1 MFRRPTNRRY
11 NGAHG
16 ADGTDPTYLPFTLL
30 GAENVAAG
38 IGDISQTGYA
48 KVAKEQ
54 ILAWDPDIIFVDLG
68 TLTAAE
74 GGALVE
80 LWNDPAYQK
89 LSAVKNGNV
98 YTVNPHTSMNVNHE
112 TSLANAYYVGKVL
125 YPEQFADIDLKYL
138 SFLLLLLTVVV
149 LSVSAGCVTTP
160 DNSDNK
166 TITITDTTGREV
178 VIPADP
184 QRIAVSGS
192 GSTRLVAYLG
202 ALDRVIAVDSQD
214 GKTTQTSDIRPY
226 GLANPE
232 LRELPTLGSTKGQ
245 IDPERLLAVSPD
257 LILMSTSGADLAG
270 EADQLTEKTGI
281 PVVLFAQYDPGTKPD
296 EFAENLRMLGKI
308 LGKEVRA
315 EEILEYFDT
324 IKMDLDNRTKDI
336 PDDGK
341 PTLYVG
347 GVSYSGSH
355 GFYSTQPNYLPFRYL
370 HANNAAAGADIGT
383 STVENAKIAKEQIV
397 AWDPD
402 ILFVD
407 LGTLTAAGGG
417 SIVELSTDPSYNSMT
432 AVQTGEVYAVLP
444 HTSMG
449 ANYETILANAYYIGK
464 VLYPEQFADIDPA
477 EKADEIYEFVV
488 GVPVYDQLNA
498 NVNAERKCEQPVVHK
513 TGDPSPVMEQT

>member
-1 MFRRPTNRRY
+1 M
-11 NGAHG
+11 
-16 ADGTDPTYLPFTLL
+16 
-30 GAENVAAG
+30 
-38 IGDISQTGYA
+38 
-48 KVAKEQ
+48 
-54 ILAWDPDIIFVDLG
+54 
-68 TLTAAE
+68 
-74 GGALVE
+74 
-80 LWNDPAYQK
+80 
-89 LSAVKNGNV
+89 
-98 YTVNPHTSMNVNHE
+98 
-112 TSLANAYYVGKVL
+112 
-125 YPEQFADIDLKYL
+125 KYL

-308 LGKEVRA
+308 LGK
-315 EEILEYFDT
+315 
-324 IKMDLDNRTKDI
+324 
-336 PDDGK
+336 
-341 PTLYVG
+341 
-347 GVSYSGSH
+347 
-355 GFYSTQPNYLPFRYL
+355 
-370 HANNAAAGADIGT
+370 
-383 STVENAKIAKEQIV
+383 
-397 AWDPD
+397 
-402 ILFVD
+402 
-407 LGTLTAAGGG
+407 
-417 SIVELSTDPSYNSMT
+417 
-432 AVQTGEVYAVLP
+432 
-444 HTSMG
+444 
-449 ANYETILANAYYIGK
+449 
-464 VLYPEQFADIDPA
+464 
-477 EKADEIYEFVV
+477 
-488 GVPVYDQLNA
+488 
-498 NVNAERKCEQPVVHK
+498 
-513 TGDPSPVMEQT
+513 